1 MPDPYGAVMIP
12 TRSSRRNALALAV
25 AGIVSVSLLLSSCG
39 STGSTGSAG
48 PAADGSTADG
58 STADTTVVPS
68 STGPVELGY
77 PAGTQR
83 VSWDV
88 DGTTRTAVLVV
99 PEHLTGPAPLVLGY
113 HGHGGNGAAFDKKMD
128 IEGRWP
134 EAIVVYPD
142 GLVGHEGKTDPEG
155 VKTGWQQVAGDEGG
169 RDLRFYD
176 TMMADLRAKLPI
188 DPDRI
193 FVVGHSNGSA
203 FTSLLLNVRGDQ
215 IAATANLSAQPGR
228 YLDTDPLRSMFMSMG
243 EQDPIVPFASQKL
256 SIPLA
261 EAKLGV
267 DPATATVD
275 GYLRIETAP
284 GHLELDTYV
293 HPAGHE
299 VPDAVPPL
307 VVAFFQRHSLTDG
320 RP

>member
-1 MPDPYGAVMIP
+1 MLIGDSYVDAMTP
-12 TRSSRRNALALAV
+12 TRSTRRT
-25 AGIVSVSLLLSSCG
+25 LLSAVVASTLVVLVGACG
-39 STGSTGSAG
+39 STRSATS
-48 PAADGSTADG
+48 ATSATTATSG
-58 STADTTVVPS
+58 V
-68 STGPVELGY
+68 GY
-77 PAGTQR
+77 EAGTQT

-99 PEHLTGPAPLVLGY
+99 PANLTGPAPLVIGY

-142 GLVGHEGKTDPEG
+142 GLVGHQGKTDPEG
-155 VKTGWQQVAGDEGG
+155 VKTGWQQVADDEGG
-169 RDLRFYD
+169 RDLRFFD
-176 TMMADLRAKLPI
+176 TMMADLHAKLPI
-188 DPDRI
+188 DADRV

-228 YLDTDPLRSMFMSMG
+228 LLDTDPVRSMFMGMG
-243 EQDPIVPFASQKL
+243 EQDPIVPYANQKQ

-284 GHLELDTYV
+284 GNLELATYV

-307 VVAFFQRHSLTDG
+307 VVAFFQRHSLADA